1 MEFKK
6 WMLVLV
12 LILGLTSCS
21 SDDAQEE
28 NPPEVVYADVKP
40 TQTKYK
46 AFYGQKLTT
55 NLTLATSR
63 SAETSPNT
71 EMIKPV
77 SVIFY
82 PRTQTI
88 SFSNIFD
95 NKTVEYKVTAITN
108 NTGVSVIY
116 NFKINETT
124 FTCTIT
130 EKTASTP
137 ANVVITFTGGFY
149 KFDLTDSAKKNIAK
163 LVSKITSRASYNNS
177 VIYSAKYTYADTLVT
192 QYVRTSYN
200 EITLEDVVSI
210 VDYSYEGSKLV
221 KRVTRAQDGSLI
233 GTSTFEYENNLI
245 TKETVISPSNTK
257 RINTYEYDKQG
268 RITAIYNFYSSGTGF
283 NVRFHSYEKN
293 KMTTIY
299 TDSKDSYYDV
309 ETSIYDSDRKPFLIS
324 QDQILEPFII
334 LHITKSTSITRE
346 GQIID
351 YGDSYFEYS
360 ADGLLIK
367 KTEVFNGETLS
378 VTVREYVE
386 E

>member
-12 LILGLTSCS
+12 LILGLASCS

-28 NPPEVVYADVKP
+28 NSPEVVYADVKP

-46 AFYGQKLTT
+46 AFYGQKLTK
-55 NLTLATSR
+55 NLTSATSR

-163 LVSKITSRASYNNS
+163 LVSKVTMTAQYAPENNYTINYTYSDTLLIQSVRNSFDENLQPLVSITDYTYDGGKLVGRISRKDGTIVGNNS
-177 VIYSAKYTYADTLVT
+177 
-192 QYVRTSYN
+192 
-200 EITLEDVVSI
+200 
-210 VDYSYEGSKLV
+210 
-221 KRVTRAQDGSLI
+221 
-233 GTSTFEYENNLI
+233 FEYENNLI
-245 TKETVISPSNTK
+245 TKKNTIVDGK
-257 RINTYEYDKQG
+257 AIKINSYEYDKQG
-268 RITAIYNFYSSGTGF
+268 RVITTNYWNISGALSSII
-283 NVRFHSYEKN
+283 SYTFEKN
-293 KMTTIY
+293 KMTTVY
-299 TDSKDSYYDV
+299 TNPSGSYRDV
-309 ETSIYDSDRKPFLIS
+309 EVSTYESDRKPFLIS
-324 QDQILEPFII
+324 QDQILEPFIY
-334 LHITKSTSITRE
+334 LNFTQSVITTKE
-346 GQIID
+346 GQSID
-351 YGDSYFEYS
+351 YGDNYFEYS
-360 ADGLLIK
+360 EDGLLIK
-367 KTEVFNGETLS
+367 KTEVFNGDTLS

>member
-21 SDDAQEE
+21 SDDAQED
-28 NPPEVVYADVKP
+28 NSPEVVYADVKP

-46 AFYGQKLTT
+46 AFYGQKLTK
-55 NLTLATSR
+55 NLTSGTAR
-63 SAETSPNT
+63 SAETSPND

-95 NKTVEYKVTAITN
+95 NKTVEYKVTTITN

-130 EKTASTP
+130 EKTTSTP

-149 KFDLTDSAKKNIAK
+149 KFEITDAAKKNIAK
-163 LVSKITSRASYNNS
+163 LVSKVIYTTKYVPELNYTITYTYSDTLLTQLVRNSFDQSLQPVVTITDYTYDGDKLVGRTSRR
-177 VIYSAKYTYADTLVT
+177 KDGT
-192 QYVRTSYN
+192 
-200 EITLEDVVSI
+200 I
-210 VDYSYEGSKLV
+210 VGNYG
-221 KRVTRAQDGSLI
+221 
-233 GTSTFEYENNLI
+233 FEYENNLI
-245 TKETVISPSNTK
+245 TKMNTIVDGK
-257 RINTYEYDKQG
+257 VTKSNTYEYDKQG
-268 RITAIYNFYSSGTGF
+268 RVITAYIRNSNGSISTII
-283 NVRFHSYEKN
+283 SYTFEKN

-299 TDSKDSYYDV
+299 TDPAGSYRDV
-309 ETSIYDSDRKPFLIS
+309 EVSTYDSDRKPFLIS
-324 QDQILEPFII
+324 QDQILEPFIY
-334 LHITKSTSITRE
+334 LNFTQSIVTGNE
-346 GQIID
+346 GIPIPYPD
-351 YGDSYFEYS
+351 NIFEYS
-360 ADGLLIK
+360 TDGLLV
-367 KTEVFNGETLS
+367 KTTEMDAGDPLS
-378 VTVREYVE
+378 VRIREYIE